1 MNFESDVQ
9 KYNETKIALGQ
20 KIKQLR
26 EERKLTLKELG
37 EMIGIS
43 EGSMSKIE
51 NGHWINLNRIVDLS
65 KILNFEITIQ
75 KK

>member
-1 MNFESDVQ
+1 MNGNDAD
-9 KYNETKIALGQ
+9 KYKETKIALGQ

-26 EERKLTLKELG
+26 EERGLTLVELG
-37 EMIGIS
+37 NMIKIS
-43 EGSMSKIE
+43 ESSMSKIE

-65 KILNFEITIQ
+65 NILNFEITIQ

>member
-1 MNFESDVQ
+1 MSTD
-9 KYNETKIALGQ
+9 KIEYIHARLDIGQ

-26 EERKLTLKELG
+26 EEKGMTLKEVS
-37 EMIGIS
+37 ESIGIN

-65 KILNFEITIQ
+65 KVLNFEITIR
-75 KK
+75 KV

>member
-1 MNFESDVQ
+1 MNFEPDAQ

-37 EMIGIS
+37 EMINIS

-65 KILNFEITIQ
+65 NILNFEITIQ